1 MEVREV
7 KEVREAKEVK
17 EAKEAE
23 DVKEVRNIGLCFR
36 KGTAMYLRNFK
47 KIFTKT
53 WFFAL
58 AHAFMF
64 TCLLVVF
71 ANYYLPLNNYANV
84 GLPVN
89 ETLLLGF
96 VVTMIILFILGGVLE
111 LGFYVMLMRIFAPA
125 KKPVKTFIKGIG
137 VCLRHFPAT
146 LGALCL
152 SLILVIPAL
161 CIFLLPAIVL
171 LLANVNAQISL
182 LNGDALGN
190 TGGMETLTYAVFF
203 ISGIIK
209 LFITSLPFFILY
221 YACGSMMAKDEAKAK
236 FNSES

>member
-1 MEVREV
+1 MEVKEV
-7 KEVREAKEVK
+7 KEVREAKE
-17 EAKEAE
+17 AE
-23 DVKEVRNIGLCFR
+23 DVKKVRNIGLCFR
-36 KGTAMYLRNFK
+36 KGIAMYLKNFK

-53 WFFAL
+53 WYFAL
-58 AHAFMF
+58 AHALMF
-64 TCLLVVF
+64 TCLLVTF

-111 LGFYVMLMRIFAPA
+111 IGFYIMLMRIFAPD
-125 KKPVKTFIKGIG
+125 KKAVKTFFKGIG
-137 VCLRHFPAT
+137 VCLRHFSAT
-146 LGALCL
+146 LGTVCL

-161 CIFLLPAIVL
+161 CVFMLPTAVM

-182 LNGDALGN
+182 LNGDTLGDI
-190 TGGMETLTYAVFF
+190 GSMEAITYMVFLV
-203 ISGIIK
+203 SGIVK

-221 YACGSMMAKDEAKAK
+221 YSCGSMMAKDEAKAK
-236 FNSES
+236 FKSESYG

>member
-1 MEVREV
+1 MEDREVKEV
-7 KEVREAKEVK
+7 KEVREV
-17 EAKEAE
+17 KEAE

-36 KGTAMYLRNFK
+36 KGIAMYLRNFK

-53 WFFAL
+53 WYLAL
-58 AHAFMF
+58 AHALMF
-64 TCLLVVF
+64 TCLLVTF

-89 ETLLLGF
+89 ETLLFAF
-96 VVTMIILFILGGVLE
+96 VVTMIIFFILGGIFE
-111 LGFYVMLMRIFAPA
+111 LGFYIMLMRIFAPG

-171 LLANVNAQISL
+171 LLANVNAQVSL
-182 LNGDALGN
+182 LNGDALGS
-190 TGGMETLTYAVFF
+190 TGNMATLTYAVFF

-209 LFITSLPFFILY
+209 LLITSLPFFILY

>member
-1 MEVREV
+1 MEV
-7 KEVREAKEVK
+7 KEVREVRETKET
-17 EAKEAE
+17 E

-36 KGTAMYLRNFK
+36 KGIAMYLKNFK

-89 ETLLLGF
+89 ETLLLSF
-96 VVTMIILFILGGVLE
+96 VVTMIIFFILGGVLE
-111 LGFYVMLMRIFAPA
+111 IGFYIMLMRIFAPD
-125 KKPVKTFIKGIG
+125 KKVVKTFLKGIG

-146 LGALCL
+146 LGIVCL

-161 CIFLLPAIVL
+161 CVFMLPAAVM

-182 LNGDALGN
+182 LNGDTLSDIGS
-190 TGGMETLTYAVFF
+190 METLTYTVFF
-203 ISGIIK
+203 ISGIVK

-221 YACGSMMAKDEAKAK
+221 YSCGSMMAKDEAKAK
-236 FNSES
+236 FKSKSYG